1 MKPKKIKVLKAV
13 SGFFGR
19 RNNCFAIAIRAA
31 HRAWSKAYEG
41 RKHRKRD
48 FRELWI
54 AKINAGA
61 RQHGMAYATFMKSLP
76 LAGLSLNR
84 KVLAEIAV
92 TEPYSFKA
100 VVEAGKLAL
109 KESAKAPVVEMK

>member
-1 MKPKKIKVLKAV
+1 MKPKKIKVLKTV

-41 RKHRKRD
+41 RKHRKRQ

-54 AKINAGA
+54 AKVNAAA
-61 RQHGMAYATFMKSLP
+61 RQHGMSYSVLIKALP
-76 LAGLSLNR
+76 LTGLTLNR
-84 KVLAEIAV
+84 KVLADLAV

-100 VVEAGKLAL
+100 VIEASKQAL
-109 KESAKAPVVEMK
+109 QAGSRIAAAEMK